1 MKKLLLIVATAFV
14 ALSVNAQELEDITP
28 AGYDFGSK
36 EVGQLTIQEFLTG
49 ANQSAYFMQNSD
61 KYDEGL
67 FFVCGGQFANPA
79 QTYAADLQAGVS
91 IVDLGGDAG
100 KVWCVSGMNS
110 TINDVL
116 KEKFGV
122 DLGGR
127 RSIGPHNWFNFDWAT
142 DPQNTPTTND
152 KDKVFNI
159 RCRLVLNIFA
169 NDMREGNDLI
179 NHVYCMDDANNQH
192 PAGSQ
197 STKGNNV
204 STGSTVAFD
213 EFGDPL
219 EVDGALVWDP
229 NSWLVLEWDANCP
242 VGDEGAQYAP
252 LRIKMEMNNGNLQGA
267 TMFIKEISFFKV
279 EDNEEPIISEVKKS
293 YETYTVSPTTAIK
306 SIAHGENGVG
316 RQMYTISG
324 IKVNPENA
332 RNGIFIQKN
341 AGKTVKVIR

>member
-36 EVGQLTIQEFLTG
+36 EVGQLTIMEFLTG
-49 ANQSAYFMQNSD
+49 ANQPAYFMQNSD

-100 KVWCVSGMNS
+100 KVWCVSGVNS

-116 KEKFGV
+116 KAKYGV
-122 DLGGR
+122 E
-127 RSIGPHNWFNFDWAT
+127 SAIPCCTGPLNWFNFDWST
-142 DPQNTPTTND
+142 DPQNTPTTSD
-152 KDKVFNI
+152 KEKYNI
-159 RCRLVLNIFA
+159 RCRVVLNIFA
-169 NDMREGNDLI
+169 NDMKEGNDLI

-192 PAGSQ
+192 PAGAQ

-204 STGSTVAFD
+204 STGATVAFD
-213 EFGDPL
+213 EYGDPM
-219 EVDGALVWDP
+219 EVDGSLVWDP
-229 NSWLVLEWDANCP
+229 NNWLVMEWDANCAES
-242 VGDEGAQYAP
+242 DEGAQYAP

-267 TMFIKEISFFKV
+267 TMFIKEISFFKI
-279 EDNEEPIISEVKKS
+279 EDNEEPIVSEIKKT
-293 YETYTVSPTTAIK
+293 YETYAINPSTAVK
-306 SIAHGENGVG
+306 SIAATANGAGKV
-316 RQMYTISG
+316 YDISG
-324 IKVNPENA
+324 MQVNPNNA
-332 RNGIFIQKN
+332 RKGIYIQQRD
-341 AGKTVKVIR
+341 GKAVKVIR